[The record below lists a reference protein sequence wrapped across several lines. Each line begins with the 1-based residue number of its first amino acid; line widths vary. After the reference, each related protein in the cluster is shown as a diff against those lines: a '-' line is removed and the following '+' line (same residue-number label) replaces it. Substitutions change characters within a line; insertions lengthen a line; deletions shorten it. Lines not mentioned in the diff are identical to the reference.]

1 MNILVLGSG
10 GREHALVLALSKSN
24 STEMLY
30 CSPGNPGIFEI
41 AENAN
46 INPNDFEMVKQFCR
60 NSAIDLL
67 IVGAE
72 QPLAEGIVDSFAGE
86 KTQVFG
92 PTKAAAYLE
101 SSKDFAKQLMMEYNV
116 PTAAY
121 RSFTAN
127 ESQIA
132 EDYISTHR
140 LPVVLKADGLA
151 AGKGV
156 IIATTTEEA
165 VEALSM
171 MFHGTFGVAG
181 AKVVVEEFMQGDEA
195 SIFAICDG
203 KDYVTLA
210 PAQDHKRALDG
221 DKGKNTGGMGAYAP
235 APLVTEEILQKV
247 NTKIIEPVLHGM
259 AQRGTPF
266 IGCLYCGL
274 MIKDGEPKVVEFNAR
289 FGDPETQVVLPLFE
303 GDLAKLLYSSAAGKI
318 DKMAFSGNSNMHA
331 VCVILASG
339 DYPDS
344 FEKGFPI
351 SGLHDSNDENLIIY
365 HAGTKVENGNI
376 VTSGGRVLGVTAIS
390 SNLKDSITNA
400 YLAIDKIDFKNKYFR
415 KDIGHKG
422 LK

>member
-1 MNILVLGSG
+1 MNILVLGGG
-10 GREHALVLALSKSN
+10 GREHALVLALSKSP
-24 STEMLY
+24 STDKLF
-30 CSPGNPGIFEI
+30 CAPGNPGIFQI
-41 AENAN
+41 AEKAE
-46 INPNDFEMVKQFCR
+46 ITPNDFEAVKQFCR
-60 NSAIDLL
+60 NNSVDLL
-67 IVGAE
+67 VVGPE
-72 QPLAEGIVDSFAGE
+72 QPLAEGIVDFFAGE

-92 PTKAAAYLE
+92 PSKAAAQLE
-101 SSKDFAKQLMMEYNV
+101 CSKDFAKQLMMEYGV

-121 RSFTAN
+121 RSFTSD

-132 EDYISTHR
+132 EDYIRSHS
-140 LPVVLKADGLA
+140 LPIVLKADGLA

-156 IIATTTEEA
+156 IIATSTEEA
-165 VEALSM
+165 VEAISE
-171 MFHGTFGVAG
+171 MFRGTFGIAG

-203 KDYVTLA
+203 KDYITMA

-235 APLVTEEILQKV
+235 APLVTDDILLKV
-247 NTKIIEPVLHGM
+247 KLKIIEPVLQGM
-259 AQRGTPF
+259 INRGTPF

-303 GDLAKLLYSSAAGKI
+303 GDLAKLLFSAAAGKI
-318 DKMAFSGNSNMHA
+318 DKMSFTGNSDMHA

-339 DYPDS
+339 GYPDS

-351 SGLHDSNDENLIIY
+351 SGLQDSNDENLIIY
-365 HAGTKVENGNI
+365 HAGTKEENGNI

-390 SNLKDSITNA
+390 GNLKDSITHA

-415 KDIGHKG
+415 RDIGYKG
-422 LK
+422 VK

>member
-10 GREHALVLALSKSN
+10 GREHALVLALSKSY
-24 STEMLY
+24 STEKLF

-46 INPNDFEMVKQFCR
+46 INPNDFSAVKQFCR
-60 NSAIDLL
+60 DSAIDLL
-67 IVGAE
+67 VVGAE

-92 PTKAAAYLE
+92 PTKDAAQLE
-101 SSKDFAKQLMMEYNV
+101 SSKDFAKELMMEYNV

-132 EDYISTHR
+132 EDYIRKHS
-140 LPVVLKADGLA
+140 LPIVLKADGLA

-156 IIATTTEEA
+156 IIATSTESA
-165 VEALSM
+165 VEALSE

-203 KDYVTLA
+203 KNYVTLA

-235 APLVTEEILQKV
+235 APLVTEEILTKV
-247 NTKIIEPVLHGM
+247 NTKIIEPVLQGM
-259 AQRGTPF
+259 VKRGTPF

-274 MIKDGEPKVVEFNAR
+274 MIKDVEPKVVEFNAR

-303 GDLAKLLYSSAAGKI
+303 GDLAKLLYSAAAGNI
-318 DKMAFSGNSNMHA
+318 DMASFTGTSSMHA

-339 DYPDS
+339 GYPDS
-344 FEKGFPI
+344 FEIGFPI
-351 SGLHDSNDENLIIY
+351 SGLRDSNDENLIIY
-365 HAGTKVENGNI
+365 HAGTKEENGNI

-390 SNLKDSITNA
+390 GNLKDSITHA
-400 YLAIDKIDFKNKYFR
+400 YLAVDKIDFKNKYFR

-422 LK
+422 LE